1 MSDNKHSTVELQ
13 RGTKEADHAINSMDA
28 HFEKYGLDPEIIDH
42 LWHLPCASIYGKDG
56 APLVAKTLNGQQE
69 ALLKENTGYR
79 NGINIEGMGSLA
91 RKMNMSLDDLIE
103 LDKKLITDLF
113 KGLDKSLSMPV
124 VVRNFDK
131 EHSINTTITTAHATA
146 YLLDGDHVAFSPKN
160 IAKYY
165 KWSEKD
171 AKTFFKNIK
180 ASTLFTTSTIIRLV
194 KPSAKPYFRNVFVA
208 NHSNPPRY
216 MWSFSQDVEERK
228 MVQFDMSSDYQKT
241 LEITDRPLPTLS
253 LNAWK
258 DVAKKRFERLNPNA
272 NWDNIATADQKR
284 RLVNLIRHNSVSYVE
299 SWSYA
304 DPSHVKY
311 LHDISFERT
320 LKKIMAAYP
329 YLAEECKRQI
339 NTRDIPINPSLN
351 A

>member
-1 MSDNKHSTVELQ
+1 MSDNKHSVVEVQ
-13 RGTKEADHAINSMDA
+13 KGTKEAEHAISSMDA
-28 HFEKYGLDPEIIDH
+28 HFKKYGLDPEIIDH
-42 LWHLPCASIYGKDG
+42 LWHLPCTSIYGKGG
-56 APLVAKTLNGQQE
+56 APLVAKTLKTQQE

-79 NGINIEGMGSLA
+79 NGINTEGMESLA
-91 RKMNMSLDDLIE
+91 RKMGMSMPELIE
-103 LDKKLITDLF
+103 LDKRLITNLF
-113 KGLDKSLSMPV
+113 KGLDKNLSMPV
-124 VVRNFDK
+124 VVRDFEK
-131 EHSINTTITTAHATA
+131 QHSVNTTITTAHATA
-146 YLLDGDHVAFSPKN
+146 YLSDDDHVAFSPKN
-160 IAKYY
+160 IAKHY

-171 AKTFFKNIK
+171 AKIFFKNIK
-180 ASTLFTTSTIIRLV
+180 ESTLFTTSTVIRLV

-216 MWSFSQDVEERK
+216 MWSFSQDAEERK
-228 MVQFDMSSDYQKT
+228 MVQFDMSSNYEKA

-258 DVAKKRFERLNPNA
+258 DVAKRRFERLNPDA
-272 NWDNIATADQKR
+272 KWDDLDIADQKR

-299 SWSYA
+299 SWNYA
-304 DPSHVKY
+304 DPAHVKY

-320 LKKIMAAYP
+320 LKKVMAAYP

-339 NTRDIPINPSLN
+339 NTRDIPINPTLN